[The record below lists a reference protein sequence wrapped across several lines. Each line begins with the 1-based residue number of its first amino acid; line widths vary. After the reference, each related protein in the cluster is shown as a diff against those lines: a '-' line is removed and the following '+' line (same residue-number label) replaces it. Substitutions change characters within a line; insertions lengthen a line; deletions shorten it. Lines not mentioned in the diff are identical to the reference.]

1 MRFASVLFAPASFL
15 ALSACGSEREGTM
28 QTEDGEVAYEISENG
43 EQTNVR
49 LNGEDGEV
57 TVDTGA
63 NVKPDLPDG
72 LAVYPGAKVTSAS
85 NVGMGEAAGA
95 LVSMESGDA
104 PEKIVG
110 WYKDKAKAA
119 GYEIETEVSTDAL
132 RIVSGKTADGREFN
146 VVANGDDSPTTVQ
159 LTAGRGL

>member
-1 MRFASVLFAPASFL
+1 MRLATFLLAPAAVL
-15 ALSACGSEREGTM
+15 AISGCGSEREGTV
-28 QTEDGEVAYEISENG
+28 QSEDGEVAYEISEDG
-43 EQTNVR
+43 ETTNVR
-49 LNGEDGEV
+49 LNGDEGEV

-63 NVKPDLPDG
+63 NLKPDLPDG
-72 LAVYPGAKVTSAS
+72 LAVYPGATITSAS
-85 NVGMGEAAGA
+85 NVGLGEAAGA
-95 LVSMESGDA
+95 LVTMESADS

-110 WYKDKAKAA
+110 WYKDQAAKA
-119 GYEIETEVSTDAL
+119 GYDIDSEVSTGSL

>member
-1 MRFASVLFAPASFL
+1 MRFASVLLAPAAIL

-28 QTEDGEVAYEISENG
+28 QTEDGEVAYEISEDG
-43 EQTNVR
+43 ETTNVR
-49 LNGEDGEV
+49 LNGDEGEV

-63 NVKPDLPDG
+63 NLKPDLPDG
-72 LAVYPGAKVTSAS
+72 LALYPGARITSAS
-85 NVGMGEAAGA
+85 NVGLGEAAGA
-95 LVSMESGDA
+95 LVTMESEDS

-110 WYKDKAKAA
+110 WYKDQAAKA
-119 GYEIETEVSTDAL
+119 GYEIDSEVSTGSL

-146 VVANGDDSPTTVQ
+146 VVANGDASPTTVQ